1 MIKIGK
7 TIKSYQFMKMY
18 VFLSQ
23 SELFV
28 LLGEG
33 VGAGG
38 EHYSGPAIIA
48 NRTVH

>member
-28 LLGEG
+28 LLGEE
-33 VGAGG
+33 VG
-38 EHYSGPAIIA
+38 EHSSGPAIIA